1 MRLDRLQRRREGIFG
16 DLSINGEHLAQTLEH
31 AYESADGQFY
41 PKIPAGTYT
50 CKRGA
55 HRLHGMDHDFET
67 FQILDVPG
75 CFGILFHCGNF
86 NRDSEGCVLLGNSVT
101 KQENGEQMLTGSKD
115 AFARFMARLEG
126 QETFE
131 LTVA

>member
-41 PKIPAGTYT
+41 PKVPAGTYT

-55 HRLHGMDHDFET
+55 HRLH
-67 FQILDVPG
+67 
-75 CFGILFHCGNF
+75 GILFHCGNF